1 MKSDL
6 PMDRESPAIFSET
19 AEPDWQFSAHL
30 HTTGWAICTKETH
43 MKDGSTINH
52 GNSLAN
58 RVIAVLERIIAER
71 SILNGRLIQSDQTL
85 VEIGL
90 TSMDLARLVLL
101 IEDEFDLRIPVRDLI
116 PANFRS
122 ISTISDLISKLVPTI

>member
-1 MKSDL
+1 
-6 PMDRESPAIFSET
+6 
-19 AEPDWQFSAHL
+19 
-30 HTTGWAICTKETH
+30 

>member
-1 MKSDL
+1 
-6 PMDRESPAIFSET
+6 
-19 AEPDWQFSAHL
+19 
-30 HTTGWAICTKETH
+30 
-43 MKDGSTINH
+43 MKDGSIINH
-52 GNSLAN
+52 GNSQAN

-71 SILNGRLIQSDQTL
+71 SIPNGRLIQNDHTL

-122 ISTISDLISKLVPTI
+122 ISTISQLVSKLVPPI